1 MLATERPPADERS
14 RLLALLSRPAVEAA
28 RGLLGTVLVRRRRG
42 VVERVRIVETEAYLG
57 PEDPAAHA
65 RAGRTPRTEPLFGP
79 PGTLYVYLVYGM
91 HCCLN
96 LSVDRGGFPGCVLI
110 RAAEPLP
117 GSRLAP
123 LACSGPGRLCR
134 ALGIDTRLSGRHL
147 FEAHAPLTLR
157 EGRAP
162 EVVGVGPRVGITRA
176 AERELRFYDSAS
188 RAVSNPRPGGVG
200 LEARR
205 SRR

>member
-1 MLATERPPADERS
+1 
-14 RLLALLSRPAVEAA
+14 
-28 RGLLGTVLVRRRRG
+28 
-42 VVERVRIVETEAYLG
+42 G

-65 RAGRTPRTEPLFGP
+65 FAGRTPRTEPLWGP
-79 PGTLYVYLVYGM
+79 PGTLYVYLIYGI
-91 HCCLN
+91 HFCLN
-96 LSVDRGGFPGCVLI
+96 LTVDRSGFPGCVLI

-117 GSRLAP
+117 GSRLSA

-147 FEAHAPLTLR
+147 FEENPPLTLR
-157 EGRAP
+157 EGSGP
-162 EVVGVGPRVGITRA
+162 EVIGVARRVGITRA
-176 AERELRFYDSAS
+176 AERELRFYDARS
-188 RAVSNPRPGGVG
+188 RAVSSPRPGGVG